1 MQMSKYMY
9 KKPRHLF
16 INIINLFI
24 YYIYIIYVFI
34 CICMYLLS
42 IILSHFLKI
51 KSYIKDTNNFLCN
64 LVSLPLL
71 PDDVILCTTD
81 VVGLHP
87 ITLHDK

>member
-1 MQMSKYMY
+1 
-9 KKPRHLF
+9 
-16 INIINLFI
+16 
-24 YYIYIIYVFI
+24 
-34 CICMYLLS
+34 MYLLS

-87 ITLHDK
+87 ITLHDKELIAMRKALDLRKDKRISAESLIENAECV

>member
-1 MQMSKYMY
+1 
-9 KKPRHLF
+9 
-16 INIINLFI
+16 
-24 YYIYIIYVFI
+24 
-34 CICMYLLS
+34 MYLLS